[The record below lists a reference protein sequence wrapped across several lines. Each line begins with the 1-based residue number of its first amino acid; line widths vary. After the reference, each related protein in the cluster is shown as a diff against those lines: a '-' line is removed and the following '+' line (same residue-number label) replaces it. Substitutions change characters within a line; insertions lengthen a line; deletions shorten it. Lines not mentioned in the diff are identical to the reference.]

1 MKHPATNHFKSIFM
15 SNKKDLKA
23 SYKLMKFRIGVF
35 LIRNAANN
43 KVLIEGSVNLDA
55 ILKRHQFE
63 LKSGVHKNEA
73 LQKDWNELGADH
85 FQFEILSE
93 IQQDDANKT
102 DYKKE
107 VKQLESMFIEEYQP
121 FGEKGYHSGV
131 EKHP

>member
-1 MKHPATNHFKSIFM
+1 MKLPATRHFKHTFM

-35 LIRNAANN
+35 LIRNTVNN
-43 KVLIEGSVNLDA
+43 KVLIEGSINLDS
-55 ILKRHQFE
+55 IIKRHQFE
-63 LKSGVHKNEA
+63 LKSGVHKNED
-73 LQKDWNELGADH
+73 LQKDWNQWGADH

-93 IQQDDANKT
+93 IKQDDADKT

-121 FGEKGYHSGV
+121 FGAKGYHSGV
-131 EKHP
+131 AKRP

>member
-1 MKHPATNHFKSIFM
+1 MLM

-35 LIRNAANN
+35 LIRNTANN
-43 KVLIEGSVNLDA
+43 KVLIEGSVNLDS

-93 IQQDDANKT
+93 IQQDDADKT

-121 FGEKGYHSGV
+121 FGVKGYHSGV
-131 EKHP
+131 AKRP